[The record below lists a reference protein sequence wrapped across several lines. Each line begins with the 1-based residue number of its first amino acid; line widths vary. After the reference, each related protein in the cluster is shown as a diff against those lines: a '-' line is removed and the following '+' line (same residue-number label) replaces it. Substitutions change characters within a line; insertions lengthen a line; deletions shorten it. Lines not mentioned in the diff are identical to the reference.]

1 MPVDPS
7 KVLGY
12 LGVGIVLGAIG
23 QLIRVVVGIKKELD
37 RSTSRKWD
45 WFNGRRFWIS
55 LAISASVGAI
65 AGILGVLSLIDGEPT
80 LTRETLIGLVA
91 VGYSGTDFIEGF
103 MSRGTGPTPPRAVGP
118 QRAPRR

>member
-1 MPVDPS
+1 MPVDPI

-12 LGVGIVLGAIG
+12 LGVGIVLGATG

-45 WFNGRRFWIS
+45 WFNARQFWLS
-55 LAISASVGAI
+55 LAIGAAVGAI
-65 AGILGVLSLIDGEPT
+65 AGILGIISLIDGEPT
-80 LTRETLIGLVA
+80 LTRETLIGVVA

-103 MSRGTGPTPPRAVGP
+103 MSRGTGTMHPRAGSP
-118 QRAPRR
+118 